1 MASVSNDLLRKIFIK
16 YGGVPAKEAILALD
30 EMDEIRQFATEAAL
44 LADLANV
51 RVGSFAYAID
61 TGACFLRGASA
72 FTLAASP
79 QADASASL
87 QKITTIEAADIKLM
101 ASAPPIIVPAV
112 AGKMNV
118 LHGLSLQLV
127 AGSEV
132 LTVNTG
138 DDLIANYVAAGG
150 LAATAAM
157 ETTGFLDQATNTFL
171 VAKGVAVLAG
181 TVAEVV
187 NTPIVLDNN
196 GVEFAGNATDDAQLI
211 VWARYS
217 LLTVTP

>member
-79 QADASASL
+79 QADASAFL
-87 QKITTIEAADIKLM
+87 QRLITIEAADIKLL
-101 ASAPPIIVPAV
+101 ASAQQTLVPAAVGKVNMLHDV
-112 AGKMNV
+112 AF
-118 LHGLSLQLV
+118 QLN

-138 DDLIANYVAAGG
+138 DDLIVNYVGAAG
-150 LAATAAM
+150 LAATAAI
-157 ETTGFLDQATNTFL
+157 ETTGFLDQAADTFQI
-171 VAKGVAVLAG
+171 AKGVAVPAG
-181 TVAEVV
+181 TIAELV
-187 NTPIVLDNN
+187 NTPLVLDNN